1 MPGPEAP
8 FSSRLTESTLR
19 GEEQESAQ
27 TGTLSGSFSETPLF
41 IVLRRIQKQRLSGTL
56 SVIREEQM
64 RQLFFEN
71 GELQAARSSQEEH
84 RIGATLVR
92 WGYISQTDLESA
104 LATQRQTRERIDLIL
119 IEKGLVT
126 RAVIDSEARRQMEQI
141 VFSTLSW
148 PDGAFHFEANT
159 GPVELDVSV
168 SLSQE
173 MIIEGIRRIPE
184 SEQFLELLGDLSAIP
199 MLTRDPMSSG
209 ALRML
214 RDAVG
219 LLEHIDGKTTAR
231 QLLESVSSS
240 GTAKI
245 LYSLLFAGLIEMQAQ
260 PRPTSESGAMKASVL
275 AGSRLDLRDRAE
287 RAAAAAEE
295 KSGAIPAALPGPPPT
310 GESAATI
317 AERSSRQLVL
327 DTYRQLDWLS
337 HYDLLGVSRKATLA
351 EIDEAYRSRARLFDP
366 TLKAHPELVDLWR
379 PLTVL
384 AKWLKVAHGVL
395 SNPLSREAYD
405 RKIDEA
411 TPGRAD
417 KPSG

>member
-1 MPGPEAP
+1 L
-8 FSSRLTESTLR
+8 S
-19 GEEQESAQ
+19 GEEKESAQ
-27 TGTLSGSFSETPLF
+27 AGALSGSFSETPLF
-41 IVLRRIQKQRLSGTL
+41 IVLRRIQKQKLSGTL

-64 RQLFFEN
+64 RQLFFEG

-104 LATQRQTRERIDLIL
+104 LAAQRQTRERIDLIL

-260 PRPTSESGAMKASVL
+260 PRPASESGAMKASVL

-287 RAAAAAEE
+287 RAASAAEE
-295 KSGAIPAALPGPPPT
+295 RSGAMLAAAAPAPT

-317 AERSSRQLVL
+317 AARTSRQVVL

-337 HYDLLGVSRKATLA
+337 HYDLLAVSRKATLA
-351 EIDEAYRSRARLFDP
+351 EIDEAYRSRSRLFDP

-405 RKIDEA
+405 RKIAEA
-411 TPGRAD
+411 TPAGGNE
-417 KPSG
+417 PPG

>member
-1 MPGPEAP
+1 M
-8 FSSRLTESTLR
+8 S
-19 GEEQESAQ
+19 GEDDQSAQ
-27 TGTLSGSFSETPLF
+27 SGALSGSFSETPLF
-41 IVLRRIQKQRLSGTL
+41 IVLRRIQKERLSGTL
-56 SVIREEQM
+56 SVIRDEQM

-71 GELQAARSSQEEH
+71 GELQSARSSQEDH

-92 WGYISQTDLESA
+92 WGYISQADLESA
-104 LATQRQTRERIDLIL
+104 LAAQRQSRQRIDLIL
-119 IEKGLVT
+119 IESGLVT

-184 SEQFLELLGDLSAIP
+184 SEQFLDLLGDLSAIP
-199 MLTRDPMSSG
+199 TLTRDPMSSG

-219 LLEHIDGKTTAR
+219 VLDHIDGKTSAR
-231 QLLESVSSS
+231 QLLESVSSAGT

-245 LYSLLFAGLIEMQAQ
+245 LYSLLFAGLIEMHPA
-260 PRPTSESGAMKASVL
+260 PRSTSESGAMKSVL
-275 AGSRLDLRDRAE
+275 AGSKLDLRDRAE
-287 RAAAAAEE
+287 RAAATAAVAAAER
-295 KSGAIPAALPGPPPT
+295 SGATPAVAPS
-310 GESAATI
+310 GESAA
-317 AERSSRQLVL
+317 ASAARSSRQLVL

-337 HYDLLGVSRKATLA
+337 HYDLLGVSRKATYD
-351 EIDEAYRSRARLFDP
+351 EIEEAYRARARLFDP

-395 SNPLSREAYD
+395 SNPLSRDAYD
-405 RKIDEA
+405 RKIAEA
-411 TPGRAD
+411 TPAQTE

>member
-1 MPGPEAP
+1 
-8 FSSRLTESTLR
+8 
-19 GEEQESAQ
+19 
-27 TGTLSGSFSETPLF
+27 
-41 IVLRRIQKQRLSGTL
+41 
-56 SVIREEQM
+56 
-64 RQLFFEN
+64 
-71 GELQAARSSQEEH
+71 
-84 RIGATLVR
+84 
-92 WGYISQTDLESA
+92 
-104 LATQRQTRERIDLIL
+104 
-119 IEKGLVT
+119 
-126 RAVIDSEARRQMEQI
+126 VIDSEARRQMEQI

-245 LYSLLFAGLIEMQAQ
+245 LYSLLFAGLIEMKAQ

>member
-1 MPGPEAP
+1 M
-8 FSSRLTESTLR
+8 R

-245 LYSLLFAGLIEMQAQ
+245 LYSLLFAGLIEMKAQ

-405 RKIDEA
+405 RKIAEA
-411 TPGRAD
+411 TPAGGNE
-417 KPSG
+417 PPG

>member
-1 MPGPEAP
+1 M
-8 FSSRLTESTLR
+8 S
-19 GEEQESAQ
+19 GEEEQSAHS
-27 TGTLSGSFSETPLF
+27 GALSGSFSETPLF
-41 IVLRRIQKQRLSGTL
+41 IVLRRIQKERLSGTL
-56 SVIREEQM
+56 SVIRDEQM

-71 GELQAARSSQEEH
+71 GELQSARSSQEEH

-92 WGYISQTDLESA
+92 WGYISQADLESA
-104 LATQRQTRERIDLIL
+104 LAAQRESRQRIDLIL

-148 PDGAFHFEANT
+148 PDGAFHFEADT
-159 GPVELDVSV
+159 GPVELDVSI

-184 SEQFLELLGDLSAIP
+184 SEQFLDLLGDLSAIP
-199 MLTRDPMSSG
+199 TLTRDPMSSG

-219 LLEHIDGKTTAR
+219 VLDHIDGKTSAR
-231 QLLESVSSS
+231 QLLESVSSA

-245 LYSLLFAGLIEMQAQ
+245 LYSLLFAGLIEMH
-260 PRPTSESGAMKASVL
+260 PPLRSTSESGAMKSVL
-275 AGSRLDLRDRAE
+275 AGSKLDLRDRAE
-287 RAAAAAEE
+287 RAAAAAAAGER
-295 KSGAIPAALPGPPPT
+295 SGAIAAAAVPSS
-310 GESAATI
+310 GESASAI
-317 AERSSRQLVL
+317 AARSSRQLVL

-337 HYDLLGVSRKATLA
+337 HYDLLGVSRKATYD
-351 EIDEAYRSRARLFDP
+351 EIEEAYRARARLFDP

-395 SNPLSREAYD
+395 SNPLTRDAYD
-405 RKIDEA
+405 RKIAEA
-411 TPGRAD
+411 TPARTE
-417 KPSG
+417 KPPG

>member
-1 MPGPEAP
+1 L
-8 FSSRLTESTLR
+8 S
-19 GEEQESAQ
+19 GEEEESAR
-27 TGTLSGSFSETPLF
+27 TGALSGSFSETPLF

-56 SVIREEQM
+56 SVIRDEQM

-159 GPVELDVSV
+159 GPAELDVSV

-199 MLTRDPMSSG
+199 ILTRDPMSSG
-209 ALRML
+209 VLRML

-219 LLEHIDGKTTAR
+219 VVEHIDGKTSAQ

-245 LYSLLFAGLIEMQAQ
+245 LYSLLFAGLIEMRPP

-295 KSGAIPAALPGPPPT
+295 KSGAIPAALAAPLPA

-337 HYDLLGVSRKATLA
+337 HYDLLGVSRKASLA

-411 TPGRAD
+411 TPGRTD
-417 KPSG
+417 KSSG